1 MKKNLK
7 MMAVLSAA
15 AVMTVAAPEMGF
27 TGGSSTAYAKTIGW
41 VEENGSFKYYE
52 EDDYFLTDTWKK
64 RGEDWYYLNEE
75 GEIATNAQI
84 DEYYVDETGN
94 GLWTSGSPLKMKT
107 HGTPLTLPSTTG
119 TITERTAR
127 PQSPNGRRSAKAGII
142 STKTDR

>member
-15 AVMTVAAPEMGF
+15 AVMTVAAPEMGL
-27 TGGSSTAYAKTIGW
+27 TAGSSTAYAKTIGW

-84 DEYYVDETGN
+84 DEYYVDETGKRVMDQWISIENEDAWDSPDAAEYHWYYYGKN
-94 GLWTSGSPLKMKT
+94 G
-107 HGTPLTLPSTTG
+107 
-119 TITERTAR
+119 
-127 PQSPNGRRSAKAGII
+127 KAVI
-142 STKTDR
+142 SRWQKIGESWY